1 MLVKIIEETPLI
13 GFLYVPNAIRNTIKR
28 YKSISANNYIL
39 IKEIVEK
46 DSPLESVF
54 TVNEK
59 DDDTLQV
66 LEHIITTP
74 DLREAIMKAEEFIV
88 NSEYGVEYGIRFVLE

>member
-1 MLVKIIEETPLI
+1 M
-13 GFLYVPNAIRNTIKR
+13 PNAIRNTIKR